1 MYFPKEE
8 IDVIKNLIN
17 LLNFYR
23 LIHAPQLL
31 FWVKAQSEK
40 LL

>member
-8 IDVIKNLIN
+8 IDVIKNLI
-17 LLNFYR
+17 NFYR